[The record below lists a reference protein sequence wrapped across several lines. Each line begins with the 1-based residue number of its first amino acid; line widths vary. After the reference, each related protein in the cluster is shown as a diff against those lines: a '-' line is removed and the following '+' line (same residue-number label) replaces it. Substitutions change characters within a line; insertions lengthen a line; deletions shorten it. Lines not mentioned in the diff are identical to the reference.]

1 MTTTAAIDRTHR
13 TPYRV
18 REAREGAPTAV
29 FVHGWMVSGRVFDA
43 LVDAL
48 PEARAIIPDLRI
60 ATTSVSA
67 AAPSTSLDELA
78 TDVLGVADDAGAERF
93 DLVGHSMGGQIAALA
108 AAAAPSRVRSLVLLN
123 PVPVVGLPLP
133 EDVAGFFRSSGGQR
147 SAQGAILDKACLALL
162 AAAKDACLDDAGRID
177 PAWIAHAFDLWTRG
191 SDASALEAISCPT
204 LVVATSD
211 PFLPPSLLDE
221 AIVQH
226 MKSARLETIPGLGH
240 YPQLEGTEQTADVMR
255 RFWASQPRVETS

>member
-1 MTTTAAIDRTHR
+1 MTTTATHP

-18 REAREGAPTAV
+18 RPASEDGARAAV

-48 PEARAIIPDLRI
+48 PETRAIVPDLR
-60 ATTSVSA
+60 VSA
-67 AAPSTSLDELA
+67 AAAAATPSTSLEELA
-78 TDVLGVADDAGAERF
+78 ADVLRVAEEAGAEQF

-123 PVPVVGLPLP
+123 PVPVGGLPLP
-133 EDVAGFFRSSGGQR
+133 EEVAGFFRSSGGQR
-147 SAQGAILDKACLALL
+147 AAQAAILDKACLALP

-191 SDASALEAISCPT
+191 AAASALETITSPT
-204 LVVATSD
+204 LVVATDD

-221 AIVQH
+221 AIVRRV
-226 MKSARLETIPGLGH
+226 KSARLETIPGLGH
-240 YPQLEGTEQTADVMR
+240 YPQLEGKDQTADVVR
-255 RFWASQPRVETS
+255 RFWATQA